1 MSLRAMGR
9 RTVSI
14 IRLDYFEISAMNFQ
28 TILYTTADGIARLT
42 LNRPER
48 VNAFTQVMHD
58 ELRTAMATVA
68 SDGSRVLV
76 ITGAGRG
83 FCAGQDLNDRSVAP
97 GQAVDL
103 GESVTKNYAPLVK
116 SLRAL
121 PMPVIAAVNGVA
133 AGAGCNVALACDL
146 VIATESASFLQPFCK
161 LGLIPDTGGSYFL
174 PRLVGTQRAMG
185 LALLGDKLSARRA
198 EEIGLIW
205 EWVADAEFAARIDA
219 IATQLANGPT
229 LGYALTKQA
238 IYASPNHTLDEQL
251 ALEGKLM
258 RECGFSEDYRE
269 GVAAFKEKR
278 VAVFKGQ

>member
-1 MSLRAMGR
+1 
-9 RTVSI
+9 
-14 IRLDYFEISAMNFQ
+14 MNQQ
-28 TILYTTADGIARLT
+28 TIQYETHAGVARIT

-48 VNAFTQVMHD
+48 MNSFTQVMHE
-58 ELRTAMATVA
+58 ELRTAIATVA
-68 SDGSRVLV
+68 ADGSRVLV

-83 FCAGQDLNDRSVAP
+83 FCAGQDLNDRAVAP
-97 GQAVDL
+97 DQAVDL
-103 GESVTKNYAPLVK
+103 GESVEQNYAPLVK

-174 PRLVGTQRAMG
+174 PRLVGMQRAMG
-185 LALLGDKLSARRA
+185 LALLGDKLTARRA
-198 EEIGLIW
+198 AEIGLIW
-205 EWVADAEFAARIDA
+205 ECAADAEFSARIDA
-219 IATQLANGPT
+219 VATQFANGPT
-229 LGYALTKQA
+229 LGYARTKQA
-238 IYASPNHTLDEQL
+238 IYASPNNSFDEQL
-251 ALEGKLM
+251 VLEGKLM

-278 VAVFKGQ
+278 AAVFKGR